1 MSSYDQSPTA
11 ALRDEHELIL
21 KVLNRLDEM
30 LAEEKRGGEL
40 DFDKFESC
48 ITFFRLFT
56 DAFHHV
62 KEEDLL
68 FPELAKEGLST
79 EAGPLAS
86 MLEDHAQGREYVGEM
101 VAEFEAARAGDEQAG
116 RYLREAAQGYID
128 LLVDHIS
135 REEASVFTM
144 AEDMITGSACSTLCS
159 QYDEVCSMQFE
170 GKTKEDLE
178 RLAEQII

>member
-11 ALRDEHELIL
+11 SLREEHELIL

-40 DFDKFESC
+40 DFDTFESC
-48 ITFFRLFT
+48 VTFFRLFT
-56 DAFHHV
+56 DKFHHA

-68 FPELAKEGLST
+68 FPELAKEGLPSDS
-79 EAGPLAS
+79 GPVAS
-86 MLEDHAQGREYVGEM
+86 MLQDHAQGREYVGEM
-101 VAEFEAARAGDEQAG
+101 VAEFEAARAGDERAG

-128 LLVDHIS
+128 LLVDHIT
-135 REEASVFTM
+135 REDASVFTM
-144 AEDMITGSACSTLCS
+144 ADDMITGSACSTLCS
-159 QYDEVCSMQFE
+159 QYEDVCAMQFE
-170 GKTKEDLE
+170 GQTKADLE